1 MADEQDP
8 SCTPVYYLGG
18 TERTRHHSDPS
29 SDSTCLPLAPAEDYS
44 TYDIVKATQFGV
56 FDRCREIVESGYD
69 VNRPD
74 SENVT
79 LLHWAAINN
88 RQEIVKYLISKGA
101 NVDTI
106 GGELLSTPLH
116 WATRQGHLAM
126 VVLLMRHGAD
136 PAITDGEGCQC
147 IHLAAQFG
155 HTAIVAYL
163 VAKGQNVN
171 AADKNGMTPLM
182 WSSYRIATND
192 PTRLLLTL
200 GASLTMVDHHHKNTP
215 LHWAV
220 FARNNNAISLLL
232 KAGVSLDEKNGRGK
246 KIHQLIWPGDL
257 TNRTSKKRLE
267 EAKKDSDKKSHCLTI
282 YRDKK
287 IRYGCMVGSP
297 FIVFYIIGALLESR
311 ESYLVKVG
319 LLIILGIAVTIAGK
333 LLFDDRILNMLPI
346 SVYLST
352 KFWMYVT
359 WFMWFNP
366 YVGDIWRT
374 LGFMLC
380 TMFLFYNFIKAW
392 KSDPGVIQ
400 STPEQRY
407 RTIIELAE
415 RDGFHPNWFC
425 SSCLVRRPLRSKHC
439 SVCNQCIAR
448 FDHHCPWVGN
458 CVGLGNH
465 KYFVLYLFWLLVMII
480 WCLHGCFRFW
490 KAHVSYSDTP
500 FFHFLWSAT
509 RVSGWVSWIAANAM
523 LHGFWVGCLLL
534 CQLYQVVWL
543 AMTTNERMNC
553 SRYRHFK
560 RDKNGRIRSPFYRGA
575 FQNFLD
581 FCEWKCCGLFQI
593 DTRDWKQVY
602 DSEDEGEGSML
613 LRTEHHYI

>member
-1 MADEQDP
+1 MADEKDP
-8 SCTPVYYLGG
+8 SCTPVYYVGG
-18 TERTRHHSDPS
+18 SERTRHHSDPS
-29 SDSTCLPLAPAEDYS
+29 SDSTCQPLAPAEDYS
-44 TYDIVKATQFGV
+44 TFDIVKATQFGV
-56 FDRCREIVESGYD
+56 YERCQEIIESGYD

-88 RQEIVKYLISKGA
+88 RQEIVRYYISKGA

-106 GGELLSTPLH
+106 GGELHSTPLH

-126 VVLLMRHGAD
+126 VVLLMHYGAD
-136 PAITDGEGCQC
+136 PSITDGEGCQC

-155 HTAIVAYL
+155 HTSIVGYL
-163 VAKGQNVN
+163 AAKGQNIN

-182 WSSYRIATND
+182 WSCYRIPTND

-200 GASLTMVDHHHKNTP
+200 GASLTMVDLHHKNTP

-220 FARNNNAISLLL
+220 FARNTNAVSLLV
-232 KAGVSLDEKNGRGK
+232 KAGASVDEKNAEKDSPIAMAKRLNQAF
-246 KIHQLIWPGDL
+246 IQ
-257 TNRTSKKRLE
+257 KRLE
-267 EAKKDSDKKSHCLTI
+267 EAKKEREKKTHCLSI

-287 IRYGCMVGSP
+287 LRYGCMVGSP
-297 FIVFYIIGALLESR
+297 FIVFYVIGALLESK
-311 ESYLVKVG
+311 ESYLIKVG
-319 LLIILGIAVTIAGK
+319 LLIALGVAVTLAGK
-333 LLFDDRILNMLPI
+333 LLFDDRILNILPI

-359 WFMWFNP
+359 WFMWFQP

-374 LGFMLC
+374 LGFMVC
-380 TMFLFYNFIKAW
+380 TMFLFYSFIKAW
-392 KSDPGVIQ
+392 KSDPGIIQ
-400 STPEQRY
+400 STPEQRF

-415 RDGFHPNWFC
+415 KDGFHPNWFC

-465 KYFVLYLFWLLVMII
+465 KYFVLYLFWLLVMIV

-490 KAHVSYSDTP
+490 RFNIGIEEMPTSTWMWHAVH
-500 FFHFLWSAT
+500 
-509 RVSGWVSWIAANAM
+509 VSGWVSWVAANCA

-560 RDKNGRIRSPFYRGA
+560 RNKKGHIKSPFDRGA
-575 FQNFLD
+575 FRNFLD
-581 FCEWKCCGLFQI
+581 FCEWQFCGLFKP
-593 DTRDWKQVY
+593 DPRDWKTMY
-602 DSEDEGEGSML
+602 DSEEEGESSTL
-613 LRTEHHYI
+613 IQRTEHHYI